1 MAATAIVVLIVGSM
15 IACNVDIMASYGP
28 QVGIRLV
35 MVVMHA
41 MWTSWPAMA
50 LRHKIALLWLLLLM
64 VTRGSGHQQGCLADQ
79 LLTGLG
85 QLQINP
91 RGQVLRK
98 KKCNFW

>member
-1 MAATAIVVLIVGSM
+1 MPMAATAIVVLIVGSM

-50 LRHKIALLWLLLLM
+50 LRHKIALLWLLLLQWSQE
-64 VTRGSGHQQGCLADQ
+64 GAAIS
-79 LLTGLG
+79 
-85 QLQINP
+85 
-91 RGQVLRK
+91 QVVWPIS
-98 KKCNFW
+98 C